1 MARYVKPT
9 LDTKFHI
16 NFAWW
21 AKQDNKFKVQLRGQA
36 CPECLADYEDAESQN
51 FDWIDPESGEVFQI
65 DLLWHLIYKHCGQN
79 PDFIE
84 ETMALTTAIFRAFIA
99 NNNSPLT
106 VDEIHEIVKQKS
118 PSLILRTV
126 GGHKVY
132 QGIRPV
138 TQSA

>member
-21 AKQDNKFKVQLRGQA
+21 EKQDNKFKVQLRGQA
-36 CPECLADYEDAESQN
+36 CPECLADYEDAESQT

-84 ETMALTTAIFRAFIA
+84 ETMPLTTAIFRAFIA

-106 VDEIHEIVKQKS
+106 ADEIHEIVKQKS
-118 PSLILRTV
+118 ASLILRTV

>member
-16 NFAWW
+16 SFAWW
-21 AKQDNKFKVQLRGQA
+21 EKQGNKLKVQLRSQA
-36 CPECLADYEDAESQN
+36 CPECLAEYEDAKSQT

-65 DLLWHLIYKHCGQN
+65 DLLWHLLSKHCGQD

-84 ETMALTTAIFRAFIA
+84 ETMPLTTAIFRAFIA

-106 VDEIHEIVKQKS
+106 AAELHEIVKQKS

-132 QGIRPV
+132 QGIQPV

>member
-9 LDTKFHI
+9 LETKFHI

-21 AKQDNKFKVQLRGQA
+21 EKQGNKLKVLLRSQA
-36 CPECLADYEDAESQN
+36 CPECLAEYEEAEPQN
-51 FDWIDPESGEVFQI
+51 FDWIDPESGEIFQI
-65 DLLWHLIYKHCGQN
+65 DLLWNLINKHCGQDAN
-79 PDFIE
+79 FIE
-84 ETMALTTAIFRAFIA
+84 ETMPLTTAIFRAFIA

-106 VDEIHEIVKQKS
+106 ADEIHEIVKQKS

-132 QGIRPV
+132 QGIQPV

>member
-16 NFAWW
+16 NFAWR
-21 AKQDNKFKVQLRGQA
+21 AKQGNKFKVQLRGQA
-36 CPECLADYEDAESQN
+36 CPECLADYEAAEAQT

-84 ETMALTTAIFRAFIA
+84 ETMPLTTAIFRAFIA

-106 VDEIHEIVKQKS
+106 ADEIHEIVKQKS
-118 PSLILRTV
+118 ASLILRTV

>member
-16 NFAWW
+16 DFSWW
-21 AKQDNKFKVQLRGQA
+21 QKQGNKFKAQLRSHA
-36 CPECLADYEDAESQN
+36 CPECLADYEDEEGQT
-51 FDWIDPESGEVFQI
+51 FDWVDPETGEVFEI
-65 DLLWHLIYKHCGQN
+65 DLLWHLVYKHCSED

-84 ETMALTTAIFRAFIA
+84 NTMPLTTAIFRAFIA

-106 VDEIHEIVKQKS
+106 AAEIHHWVMQKS
-118 PSLILRTV
+118 PSLILRTI
-126 GGHKVY
+126 GGHNVY

-138 TQSA
+138 TQAA

>member
-16 NFAWW
+16 DFAWW
-21 AKQDNKFKVQLRGQA
+21 EKQENKFKVQLRSQA
-36 CPECLADYEDAESQN
+36 CPECLINYDDAESQM
-51 FDWIDPESGEVFQI
+51 FDWVDSETGEVFQI

-84 ETMALTTAIFRAFIA
+84 ESMALTTAIFRAFIA
-99 NNNSPLT
+99 NNNAPLT
-106 VDEIHEIVKQKS
+106 TDEIHKIVKQKS

-126 GGHKVY
+126 GGHTVY